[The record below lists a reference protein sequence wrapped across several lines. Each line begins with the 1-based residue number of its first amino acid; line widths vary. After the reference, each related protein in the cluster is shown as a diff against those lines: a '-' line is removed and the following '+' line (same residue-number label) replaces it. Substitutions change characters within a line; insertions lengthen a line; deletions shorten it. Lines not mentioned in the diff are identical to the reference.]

1 MVSEHEAEQTAE
13 TDVTS
18 LLRELEGS
26 PVIFQ
31 QAPTM
36 MLLVDAAGRVLRAN
50 RAFLECFSDRE
61 EPPVGKLLFG
71 DLASCFYCLDGLRE
85 CGTSVACADCTV
97 RRVIAD
103 SFATGE
109 GFCNVEAKVLISRGP
124 QQDEIFVLISTSLL
138 NVGKASVLLV
148 CFENV
153 TQSRRTEEA
162 LRRSSDLQKR
172 IFQTVVTS
180 TFLVDRNLRIIGINN
195 AFTATTGYSAAE
207 VIGQHCSILNVTPCC
222 ENCQLFNSR
231 TPGIIQREQCSVR
244 TRDGRVLTVI
254 KNACT
259 VTDDAGEIYG
269 AVESFVDVTEL
280 VMARYQSEKANLE
293 LASVNQHLASA
304 LDMARKAAS
313 AAEQSALAKSQFLA
327 NMSHEIRTPMN
338 GILGMIALLMGT
350 ELTPEQLEYAQTVHS
365 SGQALLTLINDIL
378 DFSKIEAGK
387 MSLDT
392 VTFALRDTISDTIS
406 SFSLPARQKGIEL
419 AWQVDDSVPVSLEGD
434 PGRLRQILINLVGN
448 ALKFTETG
456 EIRLRVRADLLSD
469 EKVVLHFAVSDT
481 GVGVPPSK
489 QERIFESFAQADS
502 STTRKYGGTGLGLAI
517 SRHLVELMG
526 GKIWVESAATG
537 VPGDS
542 STVGATFRFHVRMGR
557 GSRALPEEEEGHPT
571 ELPAGFCALVAG
583 AGGAE
588 RKSLCDLLTRLG
600 GSSLPASTC
609 SEALNLLRETRQKQ
623 GRVDIALI
631 EWQMADCE
639 GLELVEKIKANPEWG
654 DLPVLILSG
663 AGQRGDGV
671 RCRQMRVSGY
681 LNTPVSLMELRAA
694 IGRIL
699 TAPDSQSS
707 RLVTRHQLREEHTGL
722 RILLAEDNLVNQRVA
737 CRLLEKRGYQV
748 SVVENG
754 IQAVEAVRDNA
765 FDLVLMDVQMPEMD
779 GLEATAAIRQME
791 AGTGRRVPIVA
802 MTAHAMQGY
811 RDLCLESGMDDYVTK
826 PISPDSLFKTIE
838 ELCVPR
844 PVLEENPPAE
854 GEKAQV
860 PVPEDEIQ
868 MRDVFVREE
877 VLNRIGGDEDF
888 LHELLGLVLTEI
900 PDQMAQFLEAC
911 RAGKAEVAERLAHSI
926 KGASANV
933 GARRLSQAARA
944 LEESVRKSGIPGFDP
959 LFKVVEQEFQTF
971 RRLLEQQGLTSALS

>member
-1 MVSEHEAEQTAE
+1 MGSENEAEQTAE

-36 MLLVDAAGRVLRAN
+36 MLLVDSSGRVLRAN
-50 RAFLECFSDRE
+50 RAFLEFFSDRE

-85 CGTSVACADCTV
+85 CGTSVVCADCTV

-109 GFCNVEAKVLISRGP
+109 GFSNVEAKVLIAQGAH
-124 QQDEIFVLISTSLL
+124 QDEIFVLISTSLL
-138 NVGKASVLLV
+138 NVGRASVLLV

-207 VIGQHCSILNVTPCC
+207 VIGQHCSLLNVTPCC
-222 ENCQLFNSR
+222 ENCQLFNSK

-338 GILGMIALLMGT
+338 GILGMISLLIGT
-350 ELTPEQLEYAQTVHS
+350 ELTSEQLEYAQTVHS

-392 VTFALRDTISDTIS
+392 VTFSLRDTISDTIS

-419 AWQVDDSVPVSLEGD
+419 AWLVDDSVPKSLVGD

-456 EIRLRVRADLLSD
+456 EIRLRVRADLISD
-469 EKVVLHFAVSDT
+469 DKVVLHFAVSDT
-481 GVGVPPSK
+481 GVGVPLSK

-526 GKIWVESAATG
+526 GKIWVESSANGT
-537 VPGDS
+537 PEDS
-542 STVGATFRFHVRMGR
+542 STVGSTFRFHVRMGR
-557 GSRALPEEEEGHPT
+557 GQSALPEEEEGHPT

-583 AGGAE
+583 SGGAE

-600 GSSLPASTC
+600 GRPLVAASC
-609 SEALNLLRETRQKQ
+609 PEALDLLRETRQKE
-623 GRVDIALI
+623 GRMDIALI

-639 GLELVEKIKANPEWG
+639 GFELVEKIKADPEWG
-654 DLPVLILSG
+654 ELPVLILSG

-681 LNTPVSLMELRAA
+681 LNTPVSLGELRAA

-699 TAPDSQSS
+699 SAQDSQSS
-707 RLVTRHQLREEHTGL
+707 RFVTRHQLRETHTRL
-722 RILLAEDNLVNQRVA
+722 RVLLAEDNLVNQRVA

-754 IQAVEAVRDNA
+754 VQAVEAVRNNA

-791 AGTGRRVPIVA
+791 AGTGHRVPIVA

-826 PISPDSLFKTIE
+826 PISPESLFKTIE
-838 ELCVPR
+838 DLCVHR
-844 PVLEENPPAE
+844 PALKENPPREA
-854 GEKAQV
+854 GEPQV
-860 PVPEDEIQ
+860 TAPVDEIQ
-868 MRDVFVREE
+868 IRDVFVREE

-888 LHELLGLVLTEI
+888 LRELLELVLTEI

-911 RAGKAEVAERLAHSI
+911 RADQREVAERLAHSI
-926 KGASANV
+926 KGAAANV
-933 GARRLSQAARA
+933 GARRLSQAARTV
-944 LEESVRKSGIPGFDP
+944 EESVRKSGIPGFEP

-971 RRLLEQQGLTSALS
+971 RQVLEQQGFA